1 MTVFTD
7 KDEQIM
13 KDYLHAY
20 KECFEA
26 MNDLL
31 NEVVPRIELTDKERE
46 LAMISDSK
54 YKNMVYHIRKWTPTF
69 NKLSKK

>member
-7 KDEQIM
+7 KDEEIL
-13 KDYLHAY
+13 KDYLHSY

-31 NEVVPRIELTDKERE
+31 NEIVPRVKLTEKEIE
-46 LAMISDSK
+46 LAMISDKK
-54 YKNMVYHIRKWTPTF
+54 YKNMVYHMRKWNPTF
-69 NKLSKK
+69 NKISK

>member
-1 MTVFTD
+1 MTVFD
-7 KDEQIM
+7 EKDEQIL

-31 NEVVPRIELTDKERE
+31 NEIVPRVELTDKERE

-69 NKLSKK
+69 KKLSK